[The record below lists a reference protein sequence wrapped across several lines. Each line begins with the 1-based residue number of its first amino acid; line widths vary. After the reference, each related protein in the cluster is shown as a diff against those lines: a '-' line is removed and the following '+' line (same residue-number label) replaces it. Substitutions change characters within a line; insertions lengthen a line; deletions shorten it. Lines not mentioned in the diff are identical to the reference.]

1 MVLVTSRRQFGWQL
15 VSVAVMTL
23 VLAACGQK
31 ELPTPTE
38 ASGWPTA
45 MVYKSPTCGCCTK
58 WIDHLRENGFEVQ
71 IREPADMDAVK
82 DRLEVPTDMRSCH
95 TAVIGGYVV
104 EGHVP
109 ATDIKRLLR
118 DRPKAKGLAV
128 PGMPLGS
135 PGMEAGSRQ
144 QAYTV
149 WLLNQ
154 GGNVSFADYPA
165 QNLD

>member
-58 WIDHLRENGFEVQ
+58 WVDHLRENGFEV
-71 IREPADMDAVK
+71 
-82 DRLEVPTDMRSCH
+82 
-95 TAVIGGYVV
+95 
-104 EGHVP
+104 
-109 ATDIKRLLR
+109 
-118 DRPKAKGLAV
+118 
-128 PGMPLGS
+128 
-135 PGMEAGSRQ
+135 
-144 QAYTV
+144 
-149 WLLNQ
+149 
-154 GGNVSFADYPA
+154 
-165 QNLD
+165 

>member
-1 MVLVTSRRQFGWQL
+1 MVLGTSRRQFAWQL
-15 VSVAVMTL
+15 VSVALITL

-31 ELPTPTE
+31 EPPTTE
-38 ASGWPTA
+38 ASDWPTA

-58 WIDHLRENGFEVQ
+58 WVDHLRENGFAVQ
-71 IREPADMDAVK
+71 IREPADMNAVK

-135 PGMEAGSRQ
+135 PAWKQAVGSKPIR
-144 QAYTV
+144 Y
-149 WLLNQ
+149 
-154 GGNVSFADYPA
+154 GC
-165 QNLD
+165 